1 MAITALL
8 RAAWTE
14 YQRDRAG
21 YLAVAMIYYALVSLV
36 PLLLLLLSMLGLL
49 LRFSDGAAQAED
61 QVLAAVESNFG
72 TELRAT
78 IERASGALQDE
89 SIVATSL
96 SFVALLFTASVLLR
110 HLRLSFR
117 AIWKHDPPLV
127 SGPFYAAAWAVF
139 RERVIAFVMVL
150 SGGGLLLA
158 ALLVIGV
165 AQWIY
170 RVLGRFPLIGA
181 TAGWLMPAATSLV
194 LAAATFSMLFKYLP
208 PVAIR

>member
-1 MAITALL
+1 
-8 RAAWTE
+8 
-14 YQRDRAG
+14 
-21 YLAVAMIYYALVSLV
+21 
-36 PLLLLLLSMLGLL
+36 
-49 LRFSDGAAQAED
+49 
-61 QVLAAVESNFG
+61 
-72 TELRAT
+72 
-78 IERASGALQDE
+78 
-89 SIVATSL
+89 
-96 SFVALLFTASVLLR
+96 ASVLLR

-208 PVAIR
+208 PVAIRWRDVWLAALLCAAAWVAAGEILALYGVFFGGGATPSGALGALRSEERRGGQG